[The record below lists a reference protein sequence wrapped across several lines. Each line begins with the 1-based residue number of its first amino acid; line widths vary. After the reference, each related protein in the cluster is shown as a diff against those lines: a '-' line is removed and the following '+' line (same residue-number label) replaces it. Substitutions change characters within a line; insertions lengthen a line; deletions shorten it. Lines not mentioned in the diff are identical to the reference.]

1 MHIKASWT
9 RHAASV
15 VPAHSHACQCTTGS
29 NRQPAPCASVLV
41 PFYNCAAWLP
51 RRALLQ
57 ALEGVRM
64 ELIDAAY
71 PLLAGGWAR
80 RSPVQLLKQPSG
92 SHSLSLRLACSQ
104 HASTA
109 RWLQPLSSLMLLTGA
124 QLSANG
130 QAVQRRLF

>member
-1 MHIKASWT
+1 MVHIKASWT

-92 SHSLSLRLACSQ
+92 SHSHCHCDWLALSTHPLLAGCSP
-104 HASTA
+104 S
-109 RWLQPLSSLMLLTGA
+109 PL
-124 QLSANG
+124 
-130 QAVQRRLF
+130 